1 MGQPPSRRLRVDL
14 IPREELS
21 FSDVVL
27 VVDVIR
33 ATTTATAFLEAGA
46 SALYLTPSLE
56 VARAFKDDAP
66 LSPRSGEDV
75 ITSGEV
81 GGLKPP
87 GFDLGNSPREAL
99 QAQVGGRTVVMSTT
113 NGTKAAH
120 LAAKS
125 AKHVL
130 LASLYNAHAAA
141 RLAHELA
148 TEEVAV
154 LCAGKEGR
162 VGLDDAYTA
171 GVLAEFL
178 QLMGSYSLEDGAL
191 VALSTRRTYPDPLEP
206 LTLSAAAQAL
216 KQAGLEDDVPF
227 CAEVAR
233 SPAVP
238 LLQGRSGA
246 ALIFRRGAAQRSS
259 QVGIPIVT

>member
-1 MGQPPSRRLRVDL
+1 MRLRVDL
-14 IPREELS
+14 IPREELL

-33 ATTTATAFLEAGA
+33 ATTTAAAFLEAGA
-46 SALYLTPSLE
+46 SALYLTPSIE
-56 VARAFKDDAP
+56 SARAFKD
-66 LSPRSGEDV
+66 EDV
-75 ITSGEV
+75 ILGGEV
-81 GGLKPP
+81 GGLKPQ
-87 GFDLGNSPREAL
+87 GFDLGNSPQEAL
-99 QAQVGGRTVVMSTT
+99 EAQVGGRTVVMSTT

-120 LAAKS
+120 LAARS

-162 VGLDDAYTA
+162 VGLDDTYTA
-171 GVLAEFL
+171 GVLGEFL
-178 QLMGSYSLEDGAL
+178 QLMGQYELDDGAL

-206 LTLSAAAQAL
+206 LSLSAAAQAL
-216 KQAGLEDDVPF
+216 KQVGLEDDVPF
-227 CAEVAR
+227 CAQVAK

-238 LLQGRSGA
+238 LLVGRSGE
-246 ALIFRRGAAQRSS
+246 ALIFHRGTSQRSS
-259 QVGIPIVT
+259 QVGIPVVS

>member
-14 IPREELS
+14 TPREELS

-56 VARAFKDDAP
+56 VARAFKD
-66 LSPRSGEDV
+66 EDV

-238 LLQGRSGA
+238 LLQGRSGETPLSPRSGE
-246 ALIFRRGAAQRSS
+246 ALIFRRGQ
-259 QVGIPIVT
+259 GL

>member
-1 MGQPPSRRLRVDL
+1 MRLRVDL

-33 ATTTATAFLEAGA
+33 ATTTAAAFLEAGA
-46 SALYLTPSLE
+46 AALYLTPAIE
-56 VARAFKDDAP
+56 IARAFKDA
-66 LSPRSGEDV
+66 DV
-75 ITSGEV
+75 IIGGEV
-81 GGLKPP
+81 GGLKPQ

-99 QAQVGGRTVVMSTT
+99 EAQVGGRIVVMSTT

-162 VGLDDAYTA
+162 VGLDDTYTA

-178 QLMGSYSLEDGAL
+178 QLMGTYDLDDGAL
-191 VALSTRRTYPDPLEP
+191 VALATRRTYPDPLEP

-216 KQAGLEDDVPF
+216 KQVGLEDDVPF
-227 CAEVAR
+227 CAQVAK

-238 LLQGRSGA
+238 LLEGRSGE
-246 ALIFRRGAAQRSS
+246 ALIFRRGTSQRSS
-259 QVGIPIVT
+259 QVGIPVVS

>member
-1 MGQPPSRRLRVDL
+1 MRLRVDL

-56 VARAFKDDAP
+56 VARAFKD
-66 LSPRSGEDV
+66 EDV

-238 LLQGRSGA
+238 LLQGRSGETPLSPRSGV
-246 ALIFRRGAAQRSS
+246 ALIFRRGQ
-259 QVGIPIVT
+259 GL